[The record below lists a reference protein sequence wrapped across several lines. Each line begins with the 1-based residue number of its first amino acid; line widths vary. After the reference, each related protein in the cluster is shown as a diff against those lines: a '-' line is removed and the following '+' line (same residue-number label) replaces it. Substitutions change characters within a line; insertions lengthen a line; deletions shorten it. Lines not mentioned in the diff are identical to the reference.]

1 MLYQKF
7 SENQKLADLI
17 NQNASLLL
25 VVSRFNLPFGFQ
37 NKTVKEV
44 CEANNVDTYTF
55 LTVVN
60 FLAEETFEID
70 NDYDKISLESVIN
83 FLKNGHNYFLNY
95 KLPAI
100 RKKLVEAIT
109 EIESDEVYQ
118 QIILK
123 FFDEYVNEVN
133 EHMEYEDKV
142 VFPYVYELLKGIQ
155 TDSIYN
161 IHVFEERH
169 NQIDQKLME
178 LKNIL
183 IKYYPAK
190 GNTDLMTDTLLDILS
205 CGQDLS
211 DHNKVED
218 YMFIPAIEAIEKQNK
233 TKDEN

>member
-1 MLYQKF
+1 MLHHKY
-7 SENQKLADLI
+7 SENQKLTDLI
-17 NQNASLLL
+17 NQDASLLL
-25 VVSRFNLPFGFQ
+25 VISRFNIPLGFQ

-44 CEANNVDTYTF
+44 CELNNVDTYTF

-60 FLAEETFEID
+60 FLSEESFEID
-70 NDYDKISLESVIN
+70 NEYEKISLESVIN
-83 FLKNGHNYFLNY
+83 FLKNGHAYFLNY

-100 RKKLVEAIT
+100 REKLVEAIS
-109 EIESDEVYQ
+109 EIESDDIYQ
-118 QIILK
+118 QIILN

-142 VFPYVYELLKGIQ
+142 VFPYVYSLLKGEI
-155 TDSIYN
+155 TDSMLYN
-161 IHVFEERH
+161 IQVFEERH

-205 CGQDLS
+205 CGKDLS
-211 DHNKVED
+211 DHNKIED

-233 TKDEN
+233 AKK

>member
-1 MLYQKF
+1 MLNQKY
-7 SENQKLADLI
+7 SENQKLTDLI

-25 VVSRFNLPFGFQ
+25 VLSRFNLPLGFE

-44 CEANNVDTYTF
+44 CESNNVDTYTF

-60 FLAEETFEID
+60 FLTEENLEMD
-70 NDYDKISLESVIN
+70 NHYEKISLESLIS
-83 FLKNGHNYFLNY
+83 FLKNGHDYFLNY

-100 RKKLVEAIT
+100 REKLVEAINQT
-109 EIESDEVYQ
+109 DSNEMYRE
-118 QIILK
+118 IILR

-142 VFPYVYELLKGIQ
+142 VFPYVHELLSREFA
-155 TDSIYN
+155 DDVYN
-161 IHVFEERH
+161 IQIFEERH
-169 NQIDQKLME
+169 NQIDQKLID

-205 CGQDLS
+205 CGKDLS

-218 YMFIPAIEAIEKQNK
+218 YMFIPAIEAIEKQNRA
-233 TKDEN
+233 NR